1 MIYFKYL
8 IKTFLSNISP
18 NKSFLSTLYVNL
30 KALILNFKYSIKNSY
45 IKPSKIYEESKPN
58 SVFWN
63 NALFH
68 LRFINYYYDRY
79 NILRAPIIKIIA
91 GGFLRDLS
99 KININHYQKNN
110 IIIEDISR
118 KIVSDFNYLKY
129 NSVYDWLD
137 QYYESLINKD
147 VSFESYKNIKNLSV
161 LEIGPGMGFNALIYE
176 KVLDKEIYF
185 FDFEEVLDIQKKIL
199 INFNELTKKIN
210 FFSDIKLLKEKLRNK
225 NYFITSYWAFT
236 EFNLEDR
243 NKFLEVIKNA
253 QFSMF
258 LSNNEF
264 ENLNNELFFY
274 ELSKKVNKN
283 LLVIPFK
290 KKNQRG
296 FTKRH
301 NYYILN

>member
-1 MIYFKYL
+1 M
-8 IKTFLSNISP
+8 
-18 NKSFLSTLYVNL
+18 
-30 KALILNFKYSIKNSY
+30 
-45 IKPSKIYEESKPN
+45 
-58 SVFWN
+58 
-63 NALFH
+63 
-68 LRFINYYYDRY
+68 
-79 NILRAPIIKIIA
+79 
-91 GGFLRDLS
+91 
-99 KININHYQKNN
+99 
-110 IIIEDISR
+110 
-118 KIVSDFNYLKY
+118 
-129 NSVYDWLD
+129 
-137 QYYESLINKD
+137 
-147 VSFESYKNIKNLSV
+147 
-161 LEIGPGMGFNALIYE
+161 
-176 KVLDKEIYF
+176 
-185 FDFEEVLDIQKKIL
+185 
-199 INFNELTKKIN
+199 
-210 FFSDIKLLKEKLRNK
+210 KEKLKNK

-264 ENLNNELFFY
+264 ENVDNELFFY

>member
-18 NKSFLSTLYVNL
+18 NKKFFEHTLCKFKSIN
-30 KALILNFKYSIKNSY
+30 LNFKYSIKNSY
-45 IKPSKIYEESKPN
+45 IKPSKIYKESKPN

-91 GGFLRDLS
+91 GGFLRDLV

-147 VSFESYKNIKNLSV
+147 VSFESYKNIKNFIS
-161 LEIGPGMGFNALIYE
+161 IGNWSWYGI
-176 KVLDKEIYF
+176 
-185 FDFEEVLDIQKKIL
+185 
-199 INFNELTKKIN
+199 
-210 FFSDIKLLKEKLRNK
+210 
-225 NYFITSYWAFT
+225 
-236 EFNLEDR
+236 
-243 NKFLEVIKNA
+243 
-253 QFSMF
+253 
-258 LSNNEF
+258 
-264 ENLNNELFFY
+264 
-274 ELSKKVNKN
+274 
-283 LLVIPFK
+283 
-290 KKNQRG
+290 
-296 FTKRH
+296 
-301 NYYILN
+301 